1 MYNEIKGDLF
11 RDIHIAISETRVIT
25 HVVND
30 KLAWASGFVL
40 PLAKNFPDAEKDYKL
55 WKDIKMGDVRYTP
68 ISDEYEVHTYIAHM
82 CGQTLS
88 WQRPRVRDLRYNKL
102 VECMDK
108 VAKFINEIKSGGE
121 PCQIICPKFAAGL
134 AGGNWDFVRE
144 LIEDCWIKEGID
156 VTVYYL

>member
-11 RDIHIAISETRVIT
+11 RDIHLPISETRIIT

-30 KLAWASGFVL
+30 KLAWASGFVV
-40 PLAKNFPDAEKDYKL
+40 PLGKNFPLAETWYKS
-55 WKDIKMGDVRYTP
+55 WKDIRMGQNQYVP
-68 ISDEYEVHTYIAHM
+68 ISDGRIHTYIVNM
-82 CGQTLS
+82 CAQTLS

-102 VECMDK
+102 VKCMESVTNFIK
-108 VAKFINEIKSGGE
+108 LRLAKETCK
-121 PCQIICPKFAAGL
+121 IICPKFASGL